1 MGNACFGKKR
11 SNKGSV
17 LHPLAVHHVRS
28 QAVTIKVRMT
38 RGQLKDLMG
47 KVDTSND
54 NSELGHLIVQ
64 ECSKGR
70 LRARVVAAATDRDQ
84 DHPYKFL
91 SGHGLTLRPIQ
102 EHSEEDVVM
111 YR

>member
-1 MGNACFGKKR
+1 MGNVCFGKKR

-17 LHPLAVHHVRS
+17 LHPLAAHRIRD

-38 RGQLKDLMG
+38 KGQLKDLMG
-47 KVDTSND
+47 KVDTSDD

-70 LRARVVAAATDRDQ
+70 LRPQVVVAAVTDGNH
-84 DHPYKFL
+84 DHSCKFS
-91 SGHGLTLRPIQ
+91 SGQCLRPIQ
-102 EHSEEDVVM
+102 EHSEEKYSDV
-111 YR
+111 